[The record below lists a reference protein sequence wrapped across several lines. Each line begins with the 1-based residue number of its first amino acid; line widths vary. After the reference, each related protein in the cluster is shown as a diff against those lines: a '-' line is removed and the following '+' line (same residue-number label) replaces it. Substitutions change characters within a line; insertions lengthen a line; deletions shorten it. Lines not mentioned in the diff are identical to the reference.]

1 MRNWLSL
8 WQGKQLPG
16 VRPALLRGRADLL
29 PQLESLEVLFTAL
42 LFGFTATA
50 ERSSRS
56 WTAIE
61 LSQAVVQG
69 GCDTGLSM
77 KTAP

>member
-1 MRNWLSL
+1 
-8 WQGKQLPG
+8 
-16 VRPALLRGRADLL
+16 
-29 PQLESLEVLFTAL
+29 LESLEVLFTAL

-61 LSQAVVQG
+61 LSQAVVQD
-69 GCDTGLSM
+69 GCDPGLSM
-77 KTAP
+77 KAAP